1 MNVSRIFRFYLYML
15 TGLSLFLLHSCASVK
30 MPEFVRTEHVK
41 LSKIE
46 GKTVYLSAD
55 LVVKNPNHFNIIIK
69 PSHVT
74 FHVENHTMGEVYLD
88 EKLKLKSNRESF
100 ITVPFHIALEDG
112 AMLTALKYALKDSI
126 TIRMHGEIK
135 GSVLLVSKKVP
146 VNQTQR
152 VSGNLLKMGL
162 KN

>member
-1 MNVSRIFRFYLYML
+1 MNESGIFRFYWFLL
-15 TGLSLFLLHSCASVK
+15 AGLSLLLLNSCASVK

-41 LSKIE
+41 LGKIE

-55 LVVKNPNHFNIIIK
+55 LVVKNPNHFNITIK

-74 FHVENHTMGEVYLD
+74 FHVENHEMGEVYLD
-88 EKLKLKSNRESF
+88 EKLKLKSSQESLV
-100 ITVPFHIALEDG
+100 TVPFHIALADG
-112 AMLTALKYALKDSI
+112 AMMTALRYALKDSI
-126 TIRMHGEIK
+126 TIQMRGEIK
-135 GSVLLVSKKVP
+135 GSVLLISKKVS

-152 VSGNLLKMGL
+152 VSGNVLKLGL